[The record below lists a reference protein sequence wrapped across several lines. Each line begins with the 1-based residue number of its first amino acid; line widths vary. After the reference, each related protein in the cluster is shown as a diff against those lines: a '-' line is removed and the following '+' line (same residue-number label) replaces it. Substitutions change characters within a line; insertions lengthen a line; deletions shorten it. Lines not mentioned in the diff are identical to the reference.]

1 MNFTIQESGL
11 RLQAELKI
19 INGDLLIAL
28 TGGDTPHIGTI
39 TAFDQATRTIT
50 TTQFT
55 SHDNRKH
62 KDQVLAEELLNIIQ
76 PNLPG
81 NCVITSGVHVNRI
94 TKEQIQATFP
104 MAQNLG
110 RQIKAWLQEHPLE
123 INKPEYH

>member
-1 MNFTIQESGL
+1 MNFTIQKSGL
-11 RLQAELKI
+11 QMQAELKI
-19 INGDLLIAL
+19 INGDLLIVL

-62 KDQVLAEELLNIIQ
+62 KDQVLAEELLNIIR
-76 PNLPG
+76 PVLPG

-94 TKEQIQATFP
+94 TKAQIQATFP

-110 RQIKAWLQEHPLE
+110 QQIKAWLQELPLE
-123 INKPEYH
+123 IKKPEYH